1 MKRAQS
7 ISINTIIVAA
17 IALLVLVIIS
27 VIFMQRMGW
36 FGRKSNDCKNFEP
49 KGCDYGP
56 NCPSG
61 YIKSPDKYCYSG
73 DEVDPN
79 TACCIPLTR

>member
-1 MKRAQS
+1 MKRGQS

-36 FGRKSNDCKNFEP
+36 WNRKANDCKNFQSD
-49 KGCDYGP
+49 GCDYGRT
-56 NCPSG
+56 CPQG
-61 YIKSPDKYCYSG
+61 YIVSPDKVCYSG
-73 DEVDPN
+73 NEIDPS
-79 TACCIPLTR
+79 TVCCIPLSR